1 MKRDVDRSYLA
12 IVVLLMLVL
21 PLASLLIE
29 TREPGLALVGKWW
42 NFWAI
47 GGIGPLAIISSCRHL
62 DLSAMVIITIDPTPN
77 RS

>member
-42 NFWAI
+42 KLLGHRGYRSFSDNFF
-47 GGIGPLAIISSCRHL
+47 L
-62 DLSAMVIITIDPTPN
+62 PTSRP
-77 RS
+77 